1 METDISSTI
10 IGLLVIAA
18 IVYSCYKDAKRKK
31 GNRRNNTYKNNE
43 YRYDDYYDYNNY
55 YDTQYTR
62 HTKRS
67 TYHNTQKEKDINRQN
82 SSQTSLLT
90 PTEHSYYN
98 QLKDTLKH
106 YDIEI
111 HYKVRLADMFK
122 VKYHNKFYDTNFAR
136 IMAKHMDFVITEK
149 NTATAIIAIELD
161 DPSHDQE
168 SSAKND
174 NFKNTLFEYSNIRL
188 LRMKVKQQYE
198 FTELKQMLKEY
209 LNVSFVLDG
218 MNKTA
223 AQRVE
228 EKIQENRVAQQNKF
242 NTPSVAEPEPE
253 PIYTEIK

>member
-1 METDISSTI
+1 MNSSTI
-10 IGLLVIAA
+10 IGLLIIAL
-18 IVYSCYKDAKRKK
+18 IGYSCYKDAKKK
-31 GNRRNNTYKNNE
+31 NGNKRNNNYGKNE
-43 YRYDDYYDYNNY
+43 YKYDEY

-62 HTKRS
+62 HVKRN
-67 TYHNTQKEKDINRQN
+67 TYHNTQKEKDIIRQN
-82 SSQTSLLT
+82 YIQTPLLT
-90 PTEHSYYN
+90 PTEQSFYN
-98 QLKDTLKH
+98 KLKEALKH

-188 LRMKVKQQYE
+188 LRMKVKQQYD

-218 MNKTA
+218 INKTA

-228 EKIQENRVAQQNKF
+228 EKIQENRAAQQKIS
-242 NTPSVAEPEPE
+242 NTPSVTEPDPE